1 MPSPRLPI
9 LKTVSRAWIDAA
21 LAIRA
26 MPLVAACALAIYA
39 LFAVGVFFAVEAIL
53 LNSGRSLAQWL
64 ASPAWFVFSVFDG
77 GLRIILLAPLAIAV
91 HRFVMRGEA
100 AHGYPLHPLRPSYL
114 RYVGTVLTLFLAY
127 RAPDLISLLLPGKLP
142 LAANIGILVL
152 TVALMLTVVIV
163 ALRRITL
170 FAAIAVYAPNATW
183 RQTAPCSSGNLVRSA
198 LILCGV
204 IIPGVVAGVL
214 LHVYLPTPDWPKGT
228 GVLVLSFAQSL
239 LQLAMICA
247 LAAAVSRIYLAADA
261 LAVSSPAPTAPEPV
275 RA

>member
-1 MPSPRLPI
+1 MSSPRLPI
-9 LKTVSRAWIDAA
+9 LKTISQAWIDAA
-21 LAIRA
+21 RAIRA
-26 MPLVAACALAIYA
+26 MPLVTACALVIYA
-39 LFAVGVFFAVEAIL
+39 LIAVGVFFAVEALL

-77 GLRIILLAPLAIAV
+77 SMRIILLAPLAIAV
-91 HRFVMRGEA
+91 HRFVIRGEVA
-100 AHGYPLHPLRPSYL
+100 RGYPLHPLRPSYL
-114 RYVGTVLTLFLAY
+114 RYVGTIQALFLAY
-127 RAPDLISLLLPGKLP
+127 RAPDLISLLLPGNLP
-142 LAANIGILVL
+142 FAANIGIFVL

-183 RQTAPCSSGNLVRSA
+183 RETAPLDAGNLVRSA

-214 LHVYLPTPDWPKGT
+214 LHVYLPTPDWPNGT
-228 GVLVLSFAQSL
+228 GLLVLSFASSL

-247 LAAAVSRIYLAADA
+247 LAAAVSRIYQTTGAP
-261 LAVSSPAPTAPEPV
+261 AVSPPVPSAP
-275 RA
+275 